1 LELLLLNIYRYK
13 YLSKWVYNV
22 VFYLSTWRIWKDM
35 DEILFSSFFALVFEF
50 HLLSKKF
57 IKNEFDSTYLI
68 SILFIL
74 KGLLESHPAGIL
86 IQNRIIV
93 RYRKIKNSR
102 FYRFSLY
109 MTRRRYFF
117 FLPNF
122 TKIRISS
129 FILLIEA
136 SWSIIRN
143 IEKGAGFRFS
153 VTFDSLYN

>member
-1 LELLLLNIYRYK
+1 
-13 YLSKWVYNV
+13 
-22 VFYLSTWRIWKDM
+22 M

-117 FLPNF
+117 FCL
-122 TKIRISS
+122 
-129 FILLIEA
+129 IL
-136 SWSIIRN
+136 R
-143 IEKGAGFRFS
+143 K
-153 VTFDSLYN
+153 